1 MDFAERVVHCPKC
14 GREFVCRHSAECFCT
29 KYRLTPEVSA
39 KLRSLY
45 NDLSVRRLSARIC
58 GLSRD
63 QSSILTETK
72 NKNADCYNNNLHFF
86 VYCV

>member
-45 NDLSVRRLSARIC
+45 NDCLCEDRLRGYA
-58 GLSRD
+58 
-63 QSSILTETK
+63 
-72 NKNADCYNNNLHFF
+72 
-86 VYCV
+86 V

>member
-29 KYRLTPEVSA
+29 KYRLNPEVSA

-45 NDLSVRRLSARIC
+45 NDCLCEDCLRGYSV
-58 GLSRD
+58 
-63 QSSILTETK
+63 
-72 NKNADCYNNNLHFF
+72 
-86 VYCV
+86 